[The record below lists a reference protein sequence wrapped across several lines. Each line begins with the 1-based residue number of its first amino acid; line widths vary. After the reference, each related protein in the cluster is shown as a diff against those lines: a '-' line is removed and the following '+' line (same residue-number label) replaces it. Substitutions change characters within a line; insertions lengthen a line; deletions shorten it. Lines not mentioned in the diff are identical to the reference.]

1 MQDNQTSS
9 SRSQLY
15 VSFKTESWD
24 DLYLAK
30 VCVRDIDTWMLYN
43 GLKTMLHEAI
53 FLATCNG
60 TMTNKKPCKLQ
71 RGCYTQATCI
81 ATLRKVGSFYF
92 SCNSQRNNCSC
103 KNGVLHMNFFL
114 ATCNATFVALQ
125 VVRKIASC
133 NMTFTDCTR
142 LMGTF
147 AATLYCSFNFLVLV
161 ESTFTWFPLT
171 LGKRKFLLSRLIHIM
186 CSNFIMGAGCQTEKP
201 LRITMA

>member
-1 MQDNQTSS
+1 M
-9 SRSQLY
+9 
-15 VSFKTESWD
+15 KTKQFPTKRIALS
-24 DLYLAK
+24 DLKA
-30 VCVRDIDTWMLYN
+30 
-43 GLKTMLHEAI
+43 MLHEAI
-53 FLATCNG
+53 FLQLATHRWRI
-60 TMTNKKPCKLQ
+60 KKRFKLQ

-103 KNGVLHMNFFL
+103 KNGVLDMNFFL

-161 ESTFTWFPLT
+161 ESPFTWFSRQ
-171 LGKRKFLLSRLIHIM
+171 LGKRTFPFQGWYILCAATSLWTPNILAE
-186 CSNFIMGAGCQTEKP
+186 NPF
-201 LRITMA
+201 RITMT